1 MGVKWTADV
10 RITFELKDGQ
20 PEELAP
26 TVLTR
31 EARRLQDALERG
43 AGIFILEMGVKP
55 GSANVQI
62 MDQGRVGSRTQPP

>member
-20 PEELAP
+20 PEHLAQ

-31 EARRLQDALERG
+31 EARRLKDAIEQG
-43 AGIFILEMGVKP
+43 GGIFILETGVQR
-55 GSANVQI
+55 GSADVEI
-62 MDQGRVGSRTQPP
+62 LSQGPIG

>member
-20 PEELAP
+20 PEHLAQ

-31 EARRLQDALERG
+31 EARRLKDALDMPLHVS
-43 AGIFILEMGVKP
+43 F
-55 GSANVQI
+55 
-62 MDQGRVGSRTQPP
+62 T